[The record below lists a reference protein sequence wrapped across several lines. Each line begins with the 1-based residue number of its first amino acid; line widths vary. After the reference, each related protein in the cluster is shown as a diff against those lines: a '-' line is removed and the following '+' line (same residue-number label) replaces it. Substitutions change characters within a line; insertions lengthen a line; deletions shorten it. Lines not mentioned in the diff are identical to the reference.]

1 MAIGLRHLIDTK
13 PLFSEKLNAFVTSN
27 NMPKTNIQSLTTI
40 GNLYDI
46 LTIFFTSSKHELK
59 KAKSDL
65 QRARPDDEELNLY
78 FEYARTIFYELRK
91 NFSELDE
98 FFDAEA
104 TEKVVSRHRG
114 DRKSTRLNSS

>member
-1 MAIGLRHLIDTK
+1 MVICVRRLIETT
-13 PLFSEKLNAFVTSN
+13 PLFSGKRIAFVASN

-78 FEYARTIFYELRK
+78 FEYART
-91 NFSELDE
+91 
-98 FFDAEA
+98 
-104 TEKVVSRHRG
+104 
-114 DRKSTRLNSS
+114 DRKSTRLNSSHVAISYAVFCLKKKTEEAKRR